1 VLKIPMSSLIELIFC
16 FAAEAGNIVGVV
28 VVVGVEV
35 AVAVVVVV
43 EVTVAW
49 LIKEDRNFSEL
60 FTLELAGLVVSL
72 AFGCMILD
80 RRDFIEETDGCVK

>member
-1 VLKIPMSSLIELIFC
+1 MLKIPMSSLIELIFS

-35 AVAVVVVV
+35 VVAVAV

-72 AFGCMILD
+72 VFGCMILD
-80 RRDFIEETDGCVK
+80 RREFIEETDGCVK